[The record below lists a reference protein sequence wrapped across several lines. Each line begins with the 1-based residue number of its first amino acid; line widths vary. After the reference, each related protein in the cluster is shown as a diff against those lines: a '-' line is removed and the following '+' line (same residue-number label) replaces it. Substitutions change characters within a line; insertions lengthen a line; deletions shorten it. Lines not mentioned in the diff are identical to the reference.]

1 MHMIRVSQ
9 LLFLSGVLLS
19 GVVAP
24 ASAQSRSRSLAA
36 LATTRTR
43 SDSVD
48 VQAAMTGFLDAL
60 NELDVPRMS
69 ADFADD
75 ITAFVPSAQVDR
87 VEGKAAVTAIFS
99 AFANRGKT
107 APRAT
112 SVPDDMR
119 IEVSGSL
126 AIVHFM
132 VHDAPPKPT
141 RRRTFVWRK
150 VGKRWLI
157 SHFHASDI
165 ASPAR

>member
-1 MHMIRVSQ
+1 MQFKQIHMIQVRR
-9 LLFLSGVLLS
+9 LLLLVAMLV
-19 GVVAP
+19 GCVVEP
-24 ASAQSRSRSLAA
+24 VRAQS
-36 LATTRTR
+36 T
-43 SDSVD
+43 DSIAVHK
-48 VQAAMTGFLDAL
+48 AMTGFLAAL

-75 ITAFVPSAQVDR
+75 ITAFVPSAQIDR

-99 AFANRGKT
+99 AFAERGKT
-107 APRAT
+107 APTAT

-150 VGKRWLI
+150 VGTRWLI

-165 ASPAR
+165 VPPMK

>member
-1 MHMIRVSQ
+1 MKLPAVRRCAAALG
-9 LLFLSGVLLS
+9 LLLLTL
-19 GVVAP
+19 GAP
-24 ASAQSRSRSLAA
+24 ASAQSR
-36 LATTRTR
+36 
-43 SDSVD
+43 DSVA
-48 VQAAMTGFLDAL
+48 VRTAMTGFLAAL
-60 NELDVPRMS
+60 NEFDVPRMS

-87 VEGKAAVTAIFS
+87 VEGKVAVTAIFS
-99 AFANRGKT
+99 AFAVRGKA

-141 RRRTFVWRK
+141 RRRTFIWRK
-150 VGKRWLI
+150 VGKKWLI
-157 SHFHASDI
+157 SHFHASDNVP
-165 ASPAR
+165 PAK

>member
-1 MHMIRVSQ
+1 
-9 LLFLSGVLLS
+9 
-19 GVVAP
+19 
-24 ASAQSRSRSLAA
+24 
-36 LATTRTR
+36 
-43 SDSVD
+43 
-48 VQAAMTGFLDAL
+48 MTGFLDAL
-60 NELDVPRMS
+60 NALDVPRMS

-75 ITAFVPSAQVDR
+75 ITAFVPSAQIDR

-99 AFANRGKT
+99 AFAERGKA

-126 AIVHFM
+126 AVVTFM

-150 VGKRWLI
+150 VGTRWLI

-165 ASPAR
+165 VPPAK